1 MKWNEITK
9 KKKKEKWKE
18 GVTEIFFLIL
28 FKKRKYEK
36 NMKKLEN
43 HNKKQKEKFYED
55 VEDAKDGV
63 KKVK

>member
-1 MKWNEITK
+1 
-9 KKKKEKWKE
+9 
-18 GVTEIFFLIL
+18 
-28 FKKRKYEK
+28 
-36 NMKKLEN
+36 MKKLEN